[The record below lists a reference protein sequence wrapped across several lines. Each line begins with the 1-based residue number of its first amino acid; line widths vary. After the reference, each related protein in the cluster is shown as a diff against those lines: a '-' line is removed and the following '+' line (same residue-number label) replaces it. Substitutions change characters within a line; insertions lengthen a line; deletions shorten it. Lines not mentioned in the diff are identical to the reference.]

1 MGVAQQR
8 AVVDAFF
15 AAARA
20 GEFGRAVTVS
30 GGRVIALDG
39 ITDPG
44 RLQKLLAPRRAL
56 DP

>member
-1 MGVAQQR
+1 VGVAQQR

-20 GEFGRAVTVS
+20 GEFGRAVMVS